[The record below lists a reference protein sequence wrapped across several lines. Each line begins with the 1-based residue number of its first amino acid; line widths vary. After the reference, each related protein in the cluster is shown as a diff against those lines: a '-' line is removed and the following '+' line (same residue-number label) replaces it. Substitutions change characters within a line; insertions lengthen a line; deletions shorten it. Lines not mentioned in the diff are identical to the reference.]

1 MDNTENIK
9 ILKRINNNPRYT
21 QRELALEL
29 GYSLGKLNY
38 CFKELKKKGL
48 LKVKNSRYIINPKN
62 KLLEE
67 LTTQQDEVSKGDVEI
82 EERKRTFLIAEIGI
96 NHNGSI
102 SEAKKLIKLAR
113 KHDFDAVKFQKR
125 DLDVC
130 IPEEQKNIL
139 RQTPWGYITYLEY
152 KKKIELNL
160 SQYKEL
166 NDYSKKIGIEM
177 FTSCW
182 DTNSLKQMKKFN
194 FNYNKI
200 ASAMITNIDLLK
212 AVAKERKKTFI
223 STGMCS
229 MIDIEKAVKIFKL
242 NKCKF
247 VLMHSVSLYP
257 CEENLLNLNFI
268 KTLKK
273 KFKCEV
279 GYSGHE
285 SSVSPTI
292 SAFFLG
298 ADYIER
304 HITLDRA
311 KWGTDQAA
319 SLAEPGMANLSDSI
333 RKIPI
338 TLGNGVKKY
347 LNEEKKVSKKMRYWE
362 NT

>member
-9 ILKRINNNPRYT
+9 ILKRIYNNPRYT
-21 QRELALEL
+21 QREIALEL

-38 CFKELKKKGL
+38 CCKELKKKGL

-62 KLLEE
+62 KLLDE
-67 LTTQQDEVSKGDVEI
+67 LTTQDEALNEEVKIV
-82 EERKRTFLIAEIGI
+82 ERKRTFLIAEIGI
-96 NHNGSI
+96 NHNGSVL
-102 SEAKKLIKLAR
+102 EAKKLIKLAR

-125 DLDVC
+125 NLNVC
-130 IPEEQKNIL
+130 ISEAQKNIL

-182 DTNSLKQMKKFN
+182 DINSLKQMKKFN

-200 ASAMITNIDLLK
+200 ASAMVTNIDLLK

-229 MIDIEKAVKIFKL
+229 MSDIEKAVKIFKSS
-242 NKCKF
+242 KCKF

-257 CEENLLNLNFI
+257 CKENLLNLNFI

-273 KFKCEV
+273 KFNCEV

-298 ADYIER
+298 ADYLER

-319 SLAEPGMANLSDSI
+319 SLAEPGMANLSDTI
-333 RKIPI
+333 RSIPI
-338 TLGNGVKKY
+338 TLGNGIKKY
-347 LNEEKKVSKKMRYWE
+347 LDEEKKVSKKMRYWE
-362 NT
+362 KT